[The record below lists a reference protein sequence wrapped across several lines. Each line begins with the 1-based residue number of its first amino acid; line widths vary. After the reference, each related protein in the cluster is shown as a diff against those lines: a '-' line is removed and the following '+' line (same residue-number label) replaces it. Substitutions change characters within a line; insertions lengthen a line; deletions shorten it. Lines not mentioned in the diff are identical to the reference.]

1 MFHHRAAETVVQ
13 DVIFDRADYVY
24 TSREKFERAGVHRL
38 DPARINERDG
48 NSFFFELA
56 RGFFGNLKHVAQP
69 KDRHVAAVLY
79 DFRFANLEKFWF
91 RFDFCARPRAAWV
104 FFFAGRNKIAL
115 VLGIVA
121 SVLMLAFL
129 FRHTIIA
136 DEAGNYKKIVGYG
149 AGYWLWLT
157 SAGLVIVSGATGLV
171 KQK

>member
-1 MFHHRAAETVVQ
+1 ML
-13 DVIFDRADYVY
+13 DDL
-24 TSREKFERAGVHRL
+24 RL
-38 DPARINERDG
+38 
-48 NSFFFELA
+48 
-56 RGFFGNLKHVAQP
+56 V
-69 KDRHVAAVLY
+69 
-79 DFRFANLEKFWF
+79 NLEEQRFG
-91 RFDFCARPRAAWV
+91 FDFCARLRAAWV
-104 FFFAGRNKIAL
+104 FSFAGRNKIAL

-121 SVLMLAFL
+121 LVLMLASL